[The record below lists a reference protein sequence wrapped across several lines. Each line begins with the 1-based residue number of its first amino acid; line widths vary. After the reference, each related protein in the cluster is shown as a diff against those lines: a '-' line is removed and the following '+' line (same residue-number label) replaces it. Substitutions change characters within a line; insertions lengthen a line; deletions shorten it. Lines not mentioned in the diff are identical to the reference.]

1 MMIDVELTD
10 EHMAKRDYY
19 EVLGLQKGATADQVK
34 AAFRKLAKQHHP
46 DSNHGDPGA
55 EGKFKE
61 INEAYEV
68 LKDDQKR
75 SAYDQMGH
83 AAFQQGMGGGRGG
96 GQGFDY
102 SSFSDVFDDLFGEMM
117 GGGRRGQSSGRGAD
131 LRYDLTIELEEAFSG
146 KKAQIRV
153 PTSIT
158 CEACNGSG
166 AEPGTQPSTCP
177 SCRGSGRIRR
187 AQGFFSV
194 EQTCMT
200 CQGTGRVIP
209 NPCKTCSGKGVVRQE
224 KTLSVTI
231 PAGVDDGMKIRLS
244 GNGEAGVRGAPAG
257 DLYIFL
263 HVAPH
268 RLFQRDGQN
277 IHCRVPIPM
286 STAALGG
293 QIEVPSIEGKRLSV
307 AIPPGTQSGRQIRL
321 RGKGMTEL
329 QGHGRGDMHVELA
342 VETPVNLTKRQIEL
356 LQEFDRE
363 GNSGDGQHPESEGFF
378 RRVKDFWNVLR
389 D

>member
-1 MMIDVELTD
+1 
-10 EHMAKRDYY
+10 MAKRDYY
-19 EVLGLQKGATADQVK
+19 EVLGLQKGASADQIK
-34 AAFRKLAKQHHP
+34 SAFRKLAKQHHP
-46 DSNHGDPGA
+46 DSNNGDSSA
-55 EGKFKE
+55 EAKFKE

-68 LKDDQKR
+68 LKDEQKR
-75 SAYDQMGH
+75 AAYDQMGH
-83 AAFQQGMGGGRGG
+83 AAFQHGMGGGGRGAH
-96 GQGFDY
+96 GFDY

-117 GGGRRGQSSGRGAD
+117 GGGRRGQSGRGAD

-158 CEACNGSG
+158 CETCKGSG
-166 AEPGTQPSTCP
+166 AEPGTQPATCP
-177 SCRGSGRIRR
+177 TCRGNGRIRR

-200 CQGTGRVIP
+200 CQGSGRIIP
-209 NPCKTCSGKGVVRQE
+209 NPCKTCGGKGAVRQE

-268 RLFQRDGQN
+268 RLFQRDGVN

-293 QIEVPSIEGKRLSV
+293 QIEVPSIEGKRLAV
-307 AIPPGTQSGRQIRL
+307 TIPAGTQSGRQIRL

-342 VETPVNLTKRQIEL
+342 VETPVNLTRRQIEL
-356 LQEFDRE
+356 LQEFDRA
-363 GNSGDGQHPESEGFF
+363 GNSEDGEDGGHHPESEGFF
-378 RRVKDFWNVLR
+378 RRVKDFWTGLR

>member
-1 MMIDVELTD
+1 MAGFTS

-19 EVLGLQKGATADQVK
+19 EVLGLQKGASADQIK
-34 AAFRKLAKQHHP
+34 SAFRKLAKQYHP
-46 DSNHGDPGA
+46 DSNQGDPAA
-55 EGKFKE
+55 ETKFKE

-75 SAYDQMGH
+75 AAYDQLGH

-96 GQGFDY
+96 AHGFDY
-102 SSFSDVFDDLFGEMM
+102 SSFSDVFEDLFGEMM
-117 GGGRRGQSSGRGAD
+117 GRQGQRSGRGAD

-153 PTSIT
+153 PTSVT
-158 CEACNGSG
+158 CETCNGSG
-166 AEPGTQPSTCP
+166 AEPGTQPTTCP
-177 SCRGSGRIRR
+177 TCRGNGRIRR

-200 CQGTGRVIP
+200 CQGTGRIIP
-209 NPCKTCSGKGVVRQE
+209 NPCKTCSGKGAVRQE

-231 PAGVDDGMKIRLS
+231 PAGVEDGMKIRLS
-244 GNGEAGVRGAPAG
+244 GNGEAGVRGAPPG

-268 RLFQRDGQN
+268 RLFQRDGHN

-286 STAALGG
+286 ATAALGG

-307 AIPPGTQSGRQIRL
+307 NIPAGTQSGKQIRL
-321 RGKGMTEL
+321 RGKGMTVL
-329 QGHGRGDMHVELA
+329 QEHGRGDMYVELA

-356 LQEFDRE
+356 LQEFERE
-363 GNSGDGQHPESEGFF
+363 GNSADGHHPESEGFF
-378 RRVKDFWNVLR
+378 QRVKDFWNVLR

>member
-1 MMIDVELTD
+1 
-10 EHMAKRDYY
+10 MAKRDYY
-19 EVLGLQKGATADQVK
+19 EVLGLQKGASPDQIK
-34 AAFRKLAKQHHP
+34 SAFRKLAKQYHP
-46 DSNHGDPGA
+46 DSNNGDVTA
-55 EGKFKE
+55 EAKFKE

-68 LKDDQKR
+68 LKDEQKR
-75 SAYDQMGH
+75 AAYDQMGH
-83 AAFQQGMGGGRGG
+83 AAFQQGMGGGGRGAH
-96 GQGFDY
+96 GFDY

-117 GGGRRGQSSGRGAD
+117 GGRRSSGRGAD
-131 LRYDLTIELEEAFSG
+131 LRYDLTIELEEAFTG

-153 PTSIT
+153 PTSVT
-158 CEACNGSG
+158 CEACKGSG
-166 AEPGTQPSTCP
+166 AEPGTQPATCP
-177 SCRGSGRIRR
+177 TCRGNGRIRR

-200 CQGTGRVIP
+200 CQGSGRIIP
-209 NPCKTCSGKGVVRQE
+209 NPCKTCGGKGAVRQE
-224 KTLSVTI
+224 KTLAVTI

-244 GNGEAGVRGAPAG
+244 GNGEAGMRGAPAG

-268 RLFQRDGQN
+268 RFFQRDGMN

-286 STAALGG
+286 YTAALGG
-293 QIEVPSIEGKRLSV
+293 QIEVPSIEGKRLAV
-307 AIPPGTQSGRQIRL
+307 TIPAGTQSGRQIRL

-329 QGHGRGDMHVELA
+329 QGHGRGDMHVELF

-356 LQEFDRE
+356 LQEFERAGVSE
-363 GNSGDGQHPESEGFF
+363 DGQDGGHHPESEGFF
-378 RRVKDFWNVLR
+378 QRVKDFWNGLR

>member
-1 MMIDVELTD
+1 
-10 EHMAKRDYY
+10 
-19 EVLGLQKGATADQVK
+19 
-34 AAFRKLAKQHHP
+34 
-46 DSNHGDPGA
+46 
-55 EGKFKE
+55 
-61 INEAYEV
+61 
-68 LKDDQKR
+68 
-75 SAYDQMGH
+75 
-83 AAFQQGMGGGRGG
+83 MGGGRGAH
-96 GQGFDY
+96 GFDY

-117 GGGRRGQSSGRGAD
+117 GGRRGQSGRGAD

-153 PTSIT
+153 PTSVT
-158 CEACNGSG
+158 CEACKGSG
-166 AEPGTQPSTCP
+166 AEPGTQPATCP
-177 SCRGSGRIRR
+177 TCRGNGRIRR

-200 CQGTGRVIP
+200 CQGTGRIIP
-209 NPCKTCSGKGVVRQE
+209 NPCKTCGGKGAVRQE

-268 RLFQRDGQN
+268 RLFQRDGMN

-286 STAALGG
+286 GTAALGG
-293 QIEVPSIEGKRLSV
+293 QIEVPSIEGKRLAV
-307 AIPPGTQSGRQIRL
+307 TIPAGTQSGRQIRL

-356 LQEFDRE
+356 LQEFERAGVSE
-363 GNSGDGQHPESEGFF
+363 DGQDGGHHPESEGFF
-378 RRVKDFWNVLR
+378 QRVKDFWTGLR

>member
-1 MMIDVELTD
+1 MAGFTGEQ
-10 EHMAKRDYY
+10 MAKRDYY
-19 EVLGLQKGATADQVK
+19 EVLGLQKGASADQVK
-34 AAFRKLAKQHHP
+34 SAFRKLAKQYHP
-46 DSNHGDPGA
+46 DSNNGDSGA
-55 EGKFKE
+55 EAKFKE

-75 SAYDQMGH
+75 AAYDQMGH
-83 AAFQQGMGGGRGG
+83 AAFQQGMGGGGRGAH
-96 GQGFDY
+96 GFDY

-117 GGGRRGQSSGRGAD
+117 GGRRGPSGRGAD
-131 LRYDLTIELEEAFSG
+131 LRYDLTIELEEAYSG

-153 PTSIT
+153 PTSVT
-158 CEACNGSG
+158 CETCKGSG
-166 AEPGTQPSTCP
+166 AEPGTQPATCP
-177 SCRGSGRIRR
+177 TCRGNGRVRR

-200 CQGTGRVIP
+200 CQGSGRIIP
-209 NPCKTCSGKGVVRQE
+209 NPCKTCGGKGAVRQE

-268 RLFQRDGQN
+268 RLFQRDGMN

-286 STAALGG
+286 GTAALGG
-293 QIEVPSIEGKRLSV
+293 QIEVPSIDGKRLAV
-307 AIPPGTQSGRQIRL
+307 TIPAGTQSGRQIRL

-356 LQEFDRE
+356 LQEFERA
-363 GNSGDGQHPESEGFF
+363 GNAEDGHDGGHHPESEGFF
-378 RRVKDFWNVLR
+378 RRVKDFWTGLR